1 MTYFDPEIY
10 DPKKLVD
17 EDAIEMRGFEW
28 CTECAECFF
37 DNIEPKCS
45 AKPLD
50 DIYQAVASD
59 IKDQLLDWLAS
70 SRIELTVS
78 LMDNNDKYY
87 EE

>member
-17 EDAIEMRGFEW
+17 EDAIEM
-28 CTECAECFF
+28 
-37 DNIEPKCS
+37 
-45 AKPLD
+45 
-50 DIYQAVASD
+50 
-59 IKDQLLDWLAS
+59 
-70 SRIELTVS
+70 TVS